1 MKEILSKIKNH
12 QGIKTILDDYKDK
25 WQDFPAFVEA
35 KKRLDDLLE
44 QSDLLR
50 GVIGNKSYGITQTK
64 QSLKAAMLEEV
75 GLVADAIK
83 AFAEAKENKNLLI
96 LIDAQSKRLT
106 NARKDIEVY
115 DACTAYLELAAPY
128 QTDILD
134 YKVST
139 EMFEN
144 AKELVKNYKKHVSLP
159 NTVIKS
165 NKSTKQSLIANMHE
179 TSKLL
184 KNRID
189 KLMNLLARD
198 YPEMAEKY
206 YVLRPL
212 NKVARRKRKDKN
224 DNQPLTA

>member
-12 QGIKTILDDYKDK
+12 QGIQGILDEHKDK
-25 WQDFPAFVEA
+25 WQNFPAFVEA

-44 QSDLLR
+44 KSDLFR

-64 QSLKAAMLEEV
+64 QALKAEMLKEV
-75 GLVADAIK
+75 GFVADALK

-96 LIDAQSKRLT
+96 LIDAQSKRLIY
-106 NARKDIEVY
+106 ARKDIEVY
-115 DACTAYLELAAPY
+115 DACTAYMELSAPY

-134 YKVST
+134 YKVT
-139 EMFEN
+139 AIMFEN

-165 NKSTKQSLIANMHE
+165 NKSTKQSLFANTAE
-179 TSKLL
+179 ISKLL

-189 KLMNLLARD
+189 KLVNLLARD
-198 YPEMAEKY
+198 CPEMAEKY

-212 NKVARRKRKDKN
+212 NKVAHRKRKDKN
-224 DNQPLTA
+224 DDQPLTA